1 MTRAG
6 WRGRGTTLK
15 AKVKRTWPR
24 VGHQNRL
31 AERHKKAGVLPVPHT
46 TLRQPHLFPGLGYT
60 VWTPHSGLQ
69 GFLETPEFSEVS
81 LLKTRGWGTRKQSHV
96 QA

>member
-6 WRGRGTTLK
+6 WRRRGTMLK
-15 AKVKRTWPR
+15 DKVKLTWPW
-24 VGHQNRL
+24 VSHQNRL
-31 AERHKKAGVLPVPHT
+31 TERHKKAGVLAVPHT
-46 TLRQPHLFPGLGYT
+46 TLTQRHLFPGLGYK

-81 LLKTRGWGTRKQSHV
+81 LLKTRG
-96 QA
+96 